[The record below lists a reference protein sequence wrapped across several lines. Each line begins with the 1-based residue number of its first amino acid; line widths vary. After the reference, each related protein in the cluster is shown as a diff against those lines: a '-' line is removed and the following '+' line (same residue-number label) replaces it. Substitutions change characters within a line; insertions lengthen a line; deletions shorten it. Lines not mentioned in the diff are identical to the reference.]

1 LLEKMI
7 SRVEENFAMSHD
19 LSLSAH
25 SAEVQS
31 HVGFVARAFE
41 NWQAR
46 RAVRSLLKLEDHVL
60 HDAGT
65 IRGDVEWA
73 SHLPLSINA
82 ALALDERTLKG
93 GMR

>member
-1 LLEKMI
+1 
-7 SRVEENFAMSHD
+7 MSYD

-25 SAEVQS
+25 SAQTQS
-31 HVGFVARAFE
+31 QAGFLARAYE

-46 RAVRSLLKLEDHVL
+46 RSVRSLLKLDDHAL

-65 IRGDVEWA
+65 SRNDVEWA

-82 ALALDERTLKG
+82 ALALEERTRRSGL
-93 GMR
+93 R